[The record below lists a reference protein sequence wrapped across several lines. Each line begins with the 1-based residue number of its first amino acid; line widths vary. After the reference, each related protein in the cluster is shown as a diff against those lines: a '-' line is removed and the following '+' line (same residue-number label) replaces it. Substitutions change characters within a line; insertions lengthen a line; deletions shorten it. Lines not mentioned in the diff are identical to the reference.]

1 MVSNNSK
8 LQKISSFRK
17 FLEEQSGIKY
27 LLIKTHEIHHVVKNE
42 IISRLFGKISLNI
55 QLYKSFSIITR

>member
-42 IISRLFGKISLNI
+42 IISRLFGKN
-55 QLYKSFSIITR
+55 